1 MKHPTT
7 PNPTGRPCF
16 KVHSG
21 LELEAKFGS
30 VAITSQLTVDEALS
44 LAMILLYEARE
55 QVARQQ
61 AQGSDP
67 R

>member
-7 PNPTGRPCF
+7 PNLIGRPRF

-21 LELEAKFGS
+21 LQLETQLGG
-30 VAITSQLTVDEALS
+30 VAITAQLTVDEALS

-55 QVARQQ
+55 QAARQQ
-61 AQGSDP
+61 AQGSAL